1 MSATNQKR
9 NFENWVITIIITI
22 IVLIILFA
30 DKIRNYTHES
40 ILHAVTFWLFLIVF
54 LIIAILFIFRNR
66 IFKIKEANKSTN
78 NDSSLTYDNSRWVD
92 VTKEQSPLLNNS
104 HRIDTTEDLTL
115 RCIKQ
120 FKPRWINR
128 DGKFRLEGGENG
140 NNANL
145 AQHLRDNNI
154 PHVET
159 EIYLKN
165 GGRADLM
172 VDDQIVIE
180 CKPNL
185 LHTDNYH
192 SISGE
197 LRRVKR
203 AGNYKV
209 YALIY
214 GNAKSYLLDD
224 LKADIGDNNVVVL
237 GKVNTD

>member
-1 MSATNQKR
+1 VGSWIVYWII
-9 NFENWVITIIITI
+9 ELVILVFLAIGKPSIFIPAG
-22 IVLIILFA
+22 IVLLISGLISKEAFLIANGLF
-30 DKIRNYTHES
+30 
-40 ILHAVTFWLFLIVF
+40 VLFLFVLAVIYF
-54 LIIAILFIFRNR
+54 GRQYKSI
-66 IFKIKEANKSTN
+66 KSTD
-78 NDSSLTYDNSRWVD
+78 NDSTLTYDNSRWID
-92 VTKEQSPLLNNS
+92 VTKAESPLLNTS
-104 HRIDTTEDLTL
+104 PQIDTTEDLTIK
-115 RCIKQ
+115 CIKQ

-128 DGKFRLEGGENG
+128 DGKPRLEGGENG

-165 GGRADLM
+165 GSRADLM
-172 VDDQIVIE
+172 INNQIIIE

-185 LHTDNYH
+185 LRTDKLH

-203 AGNYKV
+203 IGNYKV

-214 GNAKSYLLDD
+214 GDAKSYLLDD
-224 LKADIGDNNVVVL
+224 LKADIGENNVIVL
-237 GKVNTD
+237 GEVNTN

>member
-1 MSATNQKR
+1 M
-9 NFENWVITIIITI
+9 ITALMII
-22 IVLIILFA
+22 FS
-30 DKIRNYTHES
+30 DKEWNYTHES
-40 ILHAVTFWLFLIVF
+40 VSHAVIFWLFLIVF
-54 LIIAILFIFRNR
+54 LTIALLFIFRNQ
-66 IFKIKEANKSTN
+66 IVKIKEAHKPTD
-78 NDSSLTYDNSRWVD
+78 NDSTLTYNNSRWVD
-92 VTKEQSPLLNNS
+92 VTKKESPLLNNS
-104 HRIDTTEDLTL
+104 PRIDTTEDLTIK
-115 RCIKQ
+115 CIKQ

-128 DGKFRLEGGENG
+128 DGKPRLEGGENG

>member
-40 ILHAVTFWLFLIVF
+40 ILHAVIFWLFLIVF

-66 IFKIKEANKSTN
+66 IFKIKEANKSTG
-78 NDSSLTYDNSRWVD
+78 NDRALTYDNSRWVD
-92 VTKEQSPLLNNS
+92 VTKEQSPLLNNLP
-104 HRIDTTEDLTL
+104 RIDTTENLTL

-145 AQHLRDNNI
+145 AQHLRNNNI
-154 PHVET
+154 PDVET
-159 EIYLKN
+159 EITLKN
-165 GGRADLM
+165 GSRADLM
-172 VDDQIVIE
+172 IDNQIIIE
-180 CKPNL
+180 CKPHL
-185 LHTDNYH
+185 LSVEKMH

-197 LRRVKR
+197 IRRVKR
-203 AGNYKV
+203 IGNYKV
-209 YALIY
+209 FALIY
-214 GNAKSYLLDD
+214 GDAKSYLLND
-224 LKADIGDNNVVVL
+224 LKADIGENNVIVL

>member
-1 MSATNQKR
+1 MGS
-9 NFENWVITIIITI
+9 WIVYWIIELLILIALSVTSRKVFIFI
-22 IVLIILFA
+22 IVGIVLLISGLISKEA
-30 DKIRNYTHES
+30 
-40 ILHAVTFWLFLIVF
+40 FLIANGLFVMF
-54 LIIAILFIFRNR
+54 LFVLAVIYFGRQYKR
-66 IFKIKEANKSTN
+66 NKSTD
-78 NDSSLTYDNSRWVD
+78 NDSTLTYDNSRWVD
-92 VTKEQSPLLNNS
+92 VTKEQSPLLNTS
-104 HRIDTTEDLTL
+104 SKIDTTEDLTL
-115 RCIKQ
+115 KCIKQ

-128 DGKFRLEGGENG
+128 DGKPRLEGGENG